1 MVHRSEEKVGREE
14 EEEETTAARARH
26 PHNNDMIMNPKE

>member
-26 PHNNDMIMNPKE
+26 PHNNDMNPKE

>member
-1 MVHRSEEKVGREE
+1 MVHRSEEKVGRE